1 MKHDP
6 YIKKFAFKDGLPQ
19 EFELVELGKLFEEH
33 SYSLTI
39 PHRTGFYHVLWFQK
53 GTPTHMI
60 DFEAI
65 TIEPGTILFLNKDT
79 VQQFDKNGKFDGK
92 ALLFTEGFFCRSIPD
107 TKFLR
112 STILFND
119 LFSISK
125 IKLPSNDS
133 IVPSTMD
140 HIQKELENPKDDFQ
154 STILH
159 NLLHNLL
166 LHGERERRKQDFI
179 EIKQSVDLDIV
190 MQFREQLDIHY
201 KHHKKVGYFAKT
213 IGVSTKRLNRATS
226 RVLDK
231 SPKSI
236 IDERV
241 LLESKRLL
249 AHTTSSVKE
258 IGFGLG
264 FDEPTNFIKYFRK
277 HLDFTPNDFRDQN
290 SR

>member
-19 EFELVELGKLFEEH
+19 EFELVELGKLFKEH
-33 SYSLTI
+33 SDSLTI

-53 GTPTHMI
+53 GTPTHMM
-60 DFEAI
+60 DFETI
-65 TIEPGTILFLNKDT
+65 TIEPNTLLFLNKDT
-79 VQQFDKNGKFDGK
+79 VQQFDKNEKIAGK
-92 ALLFTEGFFCRSIPD
+92 ALLFTESFFCRSVPD

-125 IKLPSNDS
+125 IKLPSDDS
-133 IVPSTMD
+133 VVPSIID
-140 HIQKELENPKDDFQ
+140 HIRKELEKAKDDFQ

-166 LHGERERRKQDFI
+166 LHCERERRKQDFT

-190 MQFREQLDIHY
+190 MLFREELDIHY
-201 KHHKKVGYFAKT
+201 KHHKKVAYYANI
-213 IGVSTKRLNRATS
+213 IGVTAKRLNRATS

-236 IDERV
+236 IDDRV

-258 IGFGLG
+258 IGFELG

-277 HLDFTPNDFRDQN
+277 HLDLTPNDFRERN
-290 SR
+290 SL

>member
-1 MKHDP
+1 MARP
-6 YIKKFAFKDGLPQ
+6 YC
-19 EFELVELGKLFEEH
+19 
-33 SYSLTI
+33 S
-39 PHRTGFYHVLWFQK
+39 QK
-53 GTPTHMI
+53 
-60 DFEAI
+60 
-65 TIEPGTILFLNKDT
+65 
-79 VQQFDKNGKFDGK
+79 V
-92 ALLFTEGFFCRSIPD
+92 FFCRSIPD

-112 STILFND
+112 STVLFND

-249 AHTTSSVKE
+249 AHTTSSIKE